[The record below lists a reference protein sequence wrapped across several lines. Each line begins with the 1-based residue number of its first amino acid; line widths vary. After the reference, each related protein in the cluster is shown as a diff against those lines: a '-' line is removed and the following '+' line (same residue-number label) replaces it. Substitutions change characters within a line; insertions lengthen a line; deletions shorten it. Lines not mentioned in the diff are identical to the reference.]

1 MLAKKFWRLTM
12 KRALPQVRRKQLFFS
27 VTLEA
32 NIPTLKISIPL
43 INRYYNN
50 PKFVVICPAS
60 SLNRFINTFHT
71 FSNVTIVS
79 EASLISLSQFTK
91 IATESAKRLGIADIK
106 TDRLGWY
113 YQQALKLSFLLSLG
127 ETDCNAVMWDAD
139 TIPLTRIRF
148 FDAAGNYSFQYGSL
162 SEFNQPYFD
171 TLKNVLP
178 GLPTRFLACTIQFF
192 SCTRLEQEALIARLG
207 QLHPRPVNQP
217 WALWISEIM
226 IDAVLKT
233 HRAFS
238 GSLFSEQELVGL
250 SNMLTH
256 PTRQV
261 PLKHLRWGIEGR
273 LSNAQL
279 LLARMMGFVH
289 LTYENPNAIL
299 SQSQGWKSLVQLM
312 HKELRHFYRSR

>member
-1 MLAKKFWRLTM
+1 M
-12 KRALPQVRRKQLFFS
+12 KRTSTQARRKQLFFS

-50 PKFVVICPAS
+50 PKFVIICPDS
-60 SLNRFINTFHT
+60 SLNRFINTFQT

-91 IATESAKRLGIADIK
+91 IATESAKRLSIADVK
-106 TDRLGWY
+106 TERLGWY
-113 YQQALKLSFLLSLG
+113 YQQALKLSFLLSLQG
-127 ETDCNAVMWDAD
+127 ADCNAVMWDAD
-139 TIPLTRIRF
+139 TIPLTTIQF
-148 FDAAGNYSFQYGSL
+148 FEATGNYSLKYGSL

-178 GLPTRFLACTIQFF
+178 RLPTRFLACTIQFF
-192 SCTRLEQEALIARLG
+192 SCSKLEQDALVAHLS
-207 QLHPRPVNQP
+207 QLHPRPANQP
-217 WALWISEIM
+217 WAHWISEIM
-226 IDAVLKT
+226 IVAVLKT
-233 HRAFS
+233 HGVFS

-250 SNMLTH
+250 SNMLIH
-256 PTRQV
+256 PSRQV

-279 LLARMMGFVH
+279 MLARMMGFVH
-289 LTYENPNAIL
+289 LTYENPNAVL

-312 HKELRHFYRSR
+312 HKESRHFYRSR